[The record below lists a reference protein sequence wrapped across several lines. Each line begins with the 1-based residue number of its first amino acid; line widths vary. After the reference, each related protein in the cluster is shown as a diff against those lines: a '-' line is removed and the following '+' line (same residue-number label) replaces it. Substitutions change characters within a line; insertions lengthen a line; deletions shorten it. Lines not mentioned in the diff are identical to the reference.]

1 MMQNNKVIR
10 EHLLDLLIGE
20 GAHVNFEGAVKDL
33 APELR
38 GKRPEG
44 GAHSPWEVLEHMRIA
59 QWDILEYTRN
69 PQHVSPEFP
78 RGYWPDS
85 QAPASEAAW
94 GESADAFRKNLQEIA
109 GLVADES
116 ADLLAAIP
124 HADGKTI
131 LREVLL
137 VADHNAYHL
146 GEMVMLR
153 RSLGAWG

>member
-20 GAHVNFEGAVKDL
+20 GAHVNFEGAIKDL
-33 APELR
+33 PPELR

>member
-1 MMQNNKVIR
+1 MQNNKVIR